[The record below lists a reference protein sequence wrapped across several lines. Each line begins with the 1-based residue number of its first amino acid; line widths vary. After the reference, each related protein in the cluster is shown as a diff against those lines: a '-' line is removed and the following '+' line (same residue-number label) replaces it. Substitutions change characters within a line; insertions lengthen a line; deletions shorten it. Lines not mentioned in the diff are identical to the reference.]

1 MVRAEGSTQGGRIP
15 RQGRVNHAV
24 VTLSV
29 PGTVA
34 GVRQAILAFEQFGR
48 AHALPAG
55 AGWRV
60 QLALDEIL
68 SNIVR
73 HGGPG
78 AVAPVGVTFSL
89 DGGMV
94 GVEIVDGTA
103 PFNPLLAPAPDTS
116 RPLHE
121 RQPGGLGIAL
131 VRQLMDETLYERRG
145 HHNYFVMRCGPHADR

>member
-1 MVRAEGSTQGGRIP
+1 
-15 RQGRVNHAV
+15 VNHAV

-29 PGTVA
+29 PGTLA

-48 AHALPAG
+48 AHSVPAG
-55 AGWRV
+55 TGWRV

-73 HGGPG
+73 HGAPD
-78 AVAPVGVTFSL
+78 AAAPVDVTFSL
-89 DGGMV
+89 DGAIV
-94 GVEIVDGTA
+94 VVESVDGTA
-103 PFNPLLAPAPDTS
+103 PFNPLLAPAPDTRS
-116 RPLHE
+116 PLQE

-131 VRQLMDETLYERRG
+131 VRRLMDETLYERRD